1 MTDDLP
7 PERKKV
13 DLTTLPVAAQYAIAL
28 GTVAVV
34 VAIVLLVGDGA
45 ESDGPDV
52 PVGGLIAG
60 VVAAVAVYA
69 LMAWRRQ
76 HR

>member
-1 MTDDLP
+1 MTDDRA

-13 DLTTLPVAAQYAIAL
+13 DLTTLPVVAQYAIAL

-34 VAIVLLVGDGA
+34 VAVALLVGDGA
-45 ESDGPDV
+45 EGPDV
-52 PVGGLIAG
+52 PVAGLIAG
-60 VVAAVAVYA
+60 VVAALAVYA
-69 LMAWRRQ
+69 FMAWRRQ